1 MYEILNIYV
10 GIDVYICQAPSKKT
24 KSSLNAKGFPDKDGK
39 FDLYI
44 FKNDLSKDFKNDPK
58 LCMWRRDGSS
68 LLQKYLKAQD
78 DENDKDILF
87 KASSVVSCVVEF
99 VIILNWFFI
108 GCLSL
113 LSNSIPVGKRSVNTI
128 SLRLKFNAWAIRR
141 MAL

>member
-1 MYEILNIYV
+1 MLT
-10 GIDVYICQAPSKKT
+10 CSQAPAKKT

-78 DENDKDILF
+78 DDNDKDILF
-87 KASSVVSCVVEF
+87 KASSVVSHRHLF
-99 VIILNWFFI
+99 GRFFFFHLT
-108 GCLSL
+108 GF
-113 LSNSIPVGKRSVNTI
+113 R
-128 SLRLKFNAWAIRR
+128 
-141 MAL
+141 